1 MTKSLPM
8 GLHVAKLAPAPV
20 HPLQLKES
28 FVKKN
33 PTGHNTLFSFAC
45 HRFQSQV
52 NSLACLSR
60 LVTIWPFWP
69 PSDLGPPPWLQP
81 RHPPGSPLPVF
92 ADSVSS
98 GLASP
103 PQPLL
108 LVVQDSVVRT
118 VPVAPADT
126 TPLLPPG
133 LVGAPPPYSLSTL
146 GLLLSVALLTR
157 HYHR

>member
-1 MTKSLPM
+1 MSLN
-8 GLHVAKLAPAPV
+8 L
-20 HPLQLKES
+20 PLLRSIPYSTAAERIFWQ
-28 FVKKN
+28 KKN
-33 PTGHNTLFSFAC
+33 QLAITPSSLSHAIAF
-45 HRFQSQV
+45 RV

-81 RHPPGSPLPVF
+81 RHPPSSPLPVF

-146 GLLLSVALLTR
+146 GFLLSVALLTC

>member
-1 MTKSLPM
+1 MSLNLP
-8 GLHVAKLAPAPV
+8 
-20 HPLQLKES
+20 QLRSIPYSTAAERI
-28 FVKKN
+28 FWQKKK

-118 VPVAPADT
+118 VPLAPADT

-146 GLLLSVALLTR
+146 GFLLSVALLTR